1 MSQPLAPLPDDVV
14 QAIRTAFDELDLA
27 QLRIFARHTPARRLA
42 MMFDLCEFTRQLI
55 IASERQR
62 DPAIGDEELAHRV
75 RARIE
80 LAYGA

>member
-1 MSQPLAPLPDDVV
+1 MNTLTIAQSAH
-14 QAIRTAFDELDLA
+14 TAFDELDLQ
-27 QLRIFARHTPARRLA
+27 QLAILASHPPTRRLE
-42 MMFDLCEFTRQLI
+42 MLFDLCEFSQQLI

-62 DPAIGDEELAHRV
+62 EPDVSDAELARRV